1 MTMVSVN
8 TLRAC
13 ISPCFT
19 GWETVAVAAA
29 LGAEPIPASLENK
42 PRLTPCMIV
51 APESSTDNLLYS
63 ESIRE
68 NMADQGRDNGHMI
81 E

>member
-42 PRLTPCMIV
+42 PRLTPC
-51 APESSTDNLLYS
+51 PESSTDNLLYS

-68 NMADQGRDNGHMI
+68 NMADQGRDSGHMI

>member
-1 MTMVSVN
+1 MIKAVQLQMTMVSVN

-42 PRLTPCMIV
+42 PRLTPCM
-51 APESSTDNLLYS
+51 LYS

-68 NMADQGRDNGHMI
+68 NMADQGRDSGHMI

>member
-19 GWETVAVAAA
+19 GWETV
-29 LGAEPIPASLENK
+29 LWLQHWERNPSPLSLENK

-51 APESSTDNLLYS
+51 CPESSTDNLLYS
-63 ESIRE
+63 EALEKIWPIR
-68 NMADQGRDNGHMI
+68 AGIAVYD
-81 E
+81 

>member
-51 APESSTDNLLYS
+51 APSPPPTTC
-63 ESIRE
+63 SIPKALEKIWPIR
-68 NMADQGRDNGHMI
+68 AGI
-81 E
+81 AVI